1 MTSCAPDRLGQGPG
15 SEWLL
20 RLRGLQRWEGA
31 GAGWE
36 AEGKDQALVRLTGP
50 RACSFSAA
58 QRPGLSSLGTALA
71 SGSPSCPRPPTACSE
86 LRVGGHL
93 PISSVSLSLNRGQT
107 SPARDTEAVSG
118 PRGPGPGTPLPPDT
132 CRHRHLTGHNRFS
145 RKEQSGKPRPP
156 AASPDP
162 ALNHPTVSERRS
174 IGWSPHPGL
183 SSGAAALQPCVTGG
197 GTEAQSDHTVRKP
210 QRQDSDLARSPD
222 HDLPELPPHHGP
234 RSCSECSRHEHSRGE
249 GCDRPASQTRKRAR
263 VGWARPRS
271 HRRCGNG
278 WGLALLSAADHTVH
292 LAGASGSPMLQC
304 PREPRNPGWEASRR
318 RQPLSPGLEPWGWD
332 WQPGE
337 AGSRRLVGPE
347 HTTFCALG
355 DIQSQ
360 CSDPWLVPC
369 APQTPARR
377 PWPRT

>member
-1 MTSCAPDRLGQGPG
+1 MVRARAHLCLRTPAVTVTSLDTTG
-15 SEWLL
+15 S
-20 RLRGLQRWEGA
+20 RGRS
-31 GAGWE
+31 
-36 AEGKDQALVRLTGP
+36 
-50 RACSFSAA
+50 RA
-58 QRPGLSSLGTALA
+58 
-71 SGSPSCPRPPTACSE
+71 
-86 LRVGGHL
+86 
-93 PISSVSLSLNRGQT
+93 
-107 SPARDTEAVSG
+107 
-118 PRGPGPGTPLPPDT
+118 
-132 CRHRHLTGHNRFS
+132 
-145 RKEQSGKPRPP
+145 GKPRPP

-162 ALNHPTVSERRS
+162 VLNHPTVSERRS

-222 HDLPELPPHHGP
+222 HDLPQLPPHHGP

-278 WGLALLSAADHTVH
+278 WALALLSAADHTVH

-332 WQPGE
+332 WQPRE

-369 APQTPARR
+369 APQTPAPR
-377 PWPRT
+377 PWRRT